1 MNGFFAALK
10 KDFSL
15 FFRKRG
21 LFSLLFPLLL
31 LPLFLAFFQG
41 GSGQILSFPVS
52 IIDEDETLMSKTLIR
67 QMEEVELFSEVH
79 KISREEISAEL
90 EKGSVGILRIPK
102 DFFYTAY
109 RFQGEPVELILNEKR
124 PTEAAIL
131 ESVFTSVMQIME
143 KEQETSLAVFHTAY
157 GETLSAKQEE
167 VLYEKASERLLSAV
181 LKRQLIFQDE
191 EIKANLELAL
201 LMRIFS
207 ALLFLFLSF
216 VSLSVISAVPEEE
229 KKGIVARFRQM
240 RGKGF
245 YLSKFLV
252 LLFLSLVFLAL
263 SLLLLHETLS
273 LSSESLLWF
282 SIYYLFS
289 LLSFYFFFWGIF
301 SMIRDERL
309 GKNLSICV
317 IFLILLFSGRLFSAG
332 KIPFS
337 IAQFSPVSITALIL
351 EGLRRGYRGKA
362 LLSFAYPLFVPACI
376 GVMLLLLGKLFD
388 KKNSLGQKEKKT
400 SLAGSAYLQSRS
412 ESLIMRYLPFPLWRG
427 FTLIGRTAGFAL
439 FLAFCLLL
447 GKYAEDK
454 QEERLQIYLVNQ
466 DQGEWSKELLRDL
479 EEEKSIQI
487 TVISGEEK
495 AEKLLYGDKEGVLSI
510 LEGYSDDR
518 EGKGLLLYESSSSSL
533 SEMAVREIVAALVA
547 GEKIERTAG
556 TYLSSLLGKELS
568 PEEERIL
575 KENEVNYKR
584 KTPLY
589 IVEQKNGRSKEELFS
604 PKREAIYAFLLYFFL
619 FSLAAVMG
627 ESEEK
632 RVSSRINSI
641 RRGKLRYLGGYFLF
655 FLFISLCFYIALK
668 LSFSLYAM
676 LSVFSYTLFLFG
688 FSRLLST
695 RFLGEGAET
704 GLSLNLGLFFS
715 LIGGAFMD
723 FSALSGWLQYL
734 PWFSP
739 IGLFLKGTEGDIF
752 APGILLVFG
761 ILCVLP

>member
-15 FFRKRG
+15 FFRKGG

-362 LLSFAYPLFVPACI
+362 LLSFAYPLSVPACI

-556 TYLSSLLGKELS
+556 TYLASLLGKELS

-589 IVEQKNGRSKEELFS
+589 IVEQENGRSKEELFS

-704 GLSLNLGLFFS
+704 GISLNLGLFFS
-715 LIGGAFMD
+715 LTGGAFMD
-723 FSALSGWLQYL
+723 FSALSGWVRYL
-734 PWFSP
+734 PWLSP
-739 IGLFLKGTEGDIF
+739 IGLFLKGMEGNI
-752 APGILLVFG
+752 AATGILLLLGCISLVS
-761 ILCVLP
+761 

>member
-15 FFRKRG
+15 FFRKGG

-67 QMEEVELFSEVH
+67 QMEEVELFSEIH

-362 LLSFAYPLFVPACI
+362 LLSFAYPLSVPACI

-439 FLAFCLLL
+439 F
-447 GKYAEDK
+447 
-454 QEERLQIYLVNQ
+454 
-466 DQGEWSKELLRDL
+466 
-479 EEEKSIQI
+479 IQI

-575 KENEVNYKR
+575 KENEFNYKR

-704 GLSLNLGLFFS
+704 GISLNLGLFFS

-752 APGILLVFG
+752 APGILLVLG